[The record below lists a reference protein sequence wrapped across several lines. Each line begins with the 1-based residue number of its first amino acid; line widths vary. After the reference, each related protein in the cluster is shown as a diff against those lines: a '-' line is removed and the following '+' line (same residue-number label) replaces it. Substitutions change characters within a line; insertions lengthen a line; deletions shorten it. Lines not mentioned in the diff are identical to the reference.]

1 MAFSNSSRPGDEGT
15 PGAQRFIRPL
25 GEALD
30 GMGEALCLFDADD
43 KCVYWNKTFLVLFPE
58 HAGHVHE
65 GEHYREN
72 LRRFYACRLNERE
85 IPLIDSYI
93 DAGVA
98 RHQAQTRPYFFEHHG
113 RKILVTSRALEDGSR
128 IRIWRADQ
136 IHHSDDDA
144 VPLNLSGDESPASV
158 RLMLDRIPDGLM
170 ICGPD
175 GCINWVNK
183 TFVDIYRLP
192 DRTVALGTTFEALF
206 RLNWSRPGNRADM
219 ALFEAGLQTL
229 RENLRFTGAP
239 FELPLPE
246 NMFVRIIASSTS
258 EQNVFYAH
266 VDISELKRQQRL
278 LAAAEAAARR
288 DREHAYHLATHDTLT
303 ELPNRM
309 LSNERLK
316 NSFLNLKRSRIVYSV
331 LAVDIDHFKLVN
343 DGHGHAIGDRVL
355 RVLAD
360 ELRSTIRESDFVARV
375 GGEEFLV
382 LLPATGLDE
391 SRLVAE
397 KIRQSVER
405 MKSPA
410 GKTITIS
417 IGVAAASP
425 EDENEDAC
433 VLKADQML
441 YEAKRAGRN
450 RVICFDQ

>member
-1 MAFSNSSRPGDEGT
+1 
-15 PGAQRFIRPL
+15 
-25 GEALD
+25 
-30 GMGEALCLFDADD
+30 
-43 KCVYWNKTFLVLFPE
+43 
-58 HAGHVHE
+58 
-65 GEHYREN
+65 
-72 LRRFYACRLNERE
+72 
-85 IPLIDSYI
+85 
-93 DAGVA
+93 
-98 RHQAQTRPYFFEHHG
+98 
-113 RKILVTSRALEDGSR
+113 
-128 IRIWRADQ
+128 
-136 IHHSDDDA
+136 
-144 VPLNLSGDESPASV
+144 
-158 RLMLDRIPDGLM
+158 MLDQIPDGLM
-170 ICGPD
+170 ICGLD
-175 GCINWVNK
+175 GCITWVNK

-192 DRTVALGTTFEALF
+192 DRTVALGTTFDSLY
-206 RLNWSRPGNRADM
+206 RRTWSHPGKRADM

-239 FELPLPE
+239 FVLPLPE
-246 NMFVRIIASSTS
+246 NMFIRIIASSTS

-303 ELPNRM
+303 ELPNRL
-309 LSNERLK
+309 LSNERLT
-316 NSFLNLKRSRIVYSV
+316 NSFLNFKRSRIVYSV

-343 DGHGHAIGDRVL
+343 DAHGHAIGDQVL
-355 RVLAD
+355 RTLAG
-360 ELRSTIRESDFVARV
+360 ELRDTVRESDFVARV

-391 SRLVAE
+391 SELVAE
-397 KIRQSVER
+397 KIRRSVQR
-405 MKSPA
+405 MKSPT

-450 RVICFDQ
+450 RVMVFGQ